1 MGRTASRP
9 ALAPPKGSP
18 AASCW
23 AFWLAIVLLSAAFCV
38 LSVPTCDWVSLNCD
52 CKVLFAASWF
62 VMKVRRF
69 ATVPEIAGAAPATVE
84 SVFMMS
90 VMFGMI
96 EKLTVFEVA
105 AGDGFETAIVA
116 EPTAA
121 MSVARMAAVTCVVPT
136 NVVARAAPFH
146 ITVEPVVNPLPV
158 TVRVNAGP
166 PTVAPDGATDPIA
179 GTKGNGWMFIPVEMP
194 IKILFFGHEILLR
207 VPTTRPSAPFVAC
220 ACLSLCAGERRR
232 AKKGPTAPPS
242 RIQCGNPSLTS
253 RTPTMPL
260 VADNIEQARSAY
272 AALETRAVTAE
283 THVATLQASLQT
295 LQAVVPTL
303 VDRNNVLTQYTVGQ
317 VQQNSQL
324 VSQQAQQSLARYPA
338 RRLHRFAGPCPPR
351 SPNPPCRIARWVS
364 LASTVQCF
372 LSLSAPAAD
381 GSRSVGLR
389 FYQPEL
395 GAPTS
400 LAPTSFEIAKVPNH
414 TGTSTPRTLYTVLA
428 DKQSLYADSFWT
440 PFTGGTPAVA
450 PATQIVI
457 ESSEMLASVSSWTFA
472 FNMQESGKIAAF
484 EANLATRRGSGA
496 TAAAAA
502 PFAAAVAALA
512 ALLKRLTGNTAAP
525 VAGDL
530 YALSA
535 ALDLTT
541 KTAALIP

>member
-1 MGRTASRP
+1 
-9 ALAPPKGSP
+9 
-18 AASCW
+18 
-23 AFWLAIVLLSAAFCV
+23 
-38 LSVPTCDWVSLNCD
+38 
-52 CKVLFAASWF
+52 
-62 VMKVRRF
+62 
-69 ATVPEIAGAAPATVE
+69 
-84 SVFMMS
+84 
-90 VMFGMI
+90 
-96 EKLTVFEVA
+96 
-105 AGDGFETAIVA
+105 
-116 EPTAA
+116 
-121 MSVARMAAVTCVVPT
+121 
-136 NVVARAAPFH
+136 
-146 ITVEPVVNPLPV
+146 
-158 TVRVNAGP
+158 
-166 PTVAPDGATDPIA
+166 
-179 GTKGNGWMFIPVEMP
+179 
-194 IKILFFGHEILLR
+194 
-207 VPTTRPSAPFVAC
+207 
-220 ACLSLCAGERRR
+220 
-232 AKKGPTAPPS
+232 
-242 RIQCGNPSLTS
+242 
-253 RTPTMPL
+253 MPL

-303 VDRNNVLTQYTVGQ
+303 VDRNNLLTQYTVGQ

-324 VSQQAQQSLARYPA
+324 VSQQAQQVSPDIPLDGFIASLGLATALAESTMPDRTV
-338 RRLHRFAGPCPPR
+338 
-351 SPNPPCRIARWVS
+351 NS

-400 LAPTSFEIAKVPNH
+400 LATTSFEIAKVP
-414 TGTSTPRTLYTVLA
+414 TDPGTSTPRSLYTVLA
-428 DKQSLYADSFWT
+428 DKQSLYADSFWM

-450 PATQIVI
+450 PAAQIVI
-457 ESSEMLASVSSWTFA
+457 ESSEMLSSVSSWTFA
-472 FNMQESGKIAAF
+472 FILQESGKIAAF
-484 EANLATRRGSGA
+484 EANLATLLGSGA